1 MLHVLPKIY
10 EVGSTYFYR
19 ITVDPRLSKNGI
31 FRIRRRS
38 FSAMHKL
45 VTLSMSAE
53 EPITVLGWLEYC
65 NNNGKPAS
73 RWVKKVW

>member
-1 MLHVLPKIY
+1 
-10 EVGSTYFYR
+10 
-19 ITVDPRLSKNGI
+19 
-31 FRIRRRS
+31 
-38 FSAMHKL
+38 MHKL

-65 NNNGKPAS
+65 NNDGKPAS